1 MKVFF
6 NKKNNA
12 RMRRSIKIRRKM
24 QDLNVIRL
32 VIHRTSRHI
41 YAQVISSSLAKVL
54 VCASTLEKNISN
66 TLKYTGNKKAASK
79 IGSIIAQRA
88 LEKGI
93 LKVSF
98 DRSGFKYHGRIQS
111 LAESA
116 RQSGLQF

>member
-1 MKVFF
+1 
-6 NKKNNA
+6 
-12 RMRRSIKIRRKM
+12 
-24 QDLNVIRL
+24 
-32 VIHRTSRHI
+32 
-41 YAQVISSSLAKVL
+41 
-54 VCASTLEKNISN
+54 
-66 TLKYTGNKKAASK
+66 
-79 IGSIIAQRA
+79 IIAQRA

>member
-66 TLKYTGNKKAASK
+66 TLKYTGN
-79 IGSIIAQRA
+79 
-88 LEKGI
+88 
-93 LKVSF
+93 
-98 DRSGFKYHGRIQS
+98 
-111 LAESA
+111 
-116 RQSGLQF
+116 